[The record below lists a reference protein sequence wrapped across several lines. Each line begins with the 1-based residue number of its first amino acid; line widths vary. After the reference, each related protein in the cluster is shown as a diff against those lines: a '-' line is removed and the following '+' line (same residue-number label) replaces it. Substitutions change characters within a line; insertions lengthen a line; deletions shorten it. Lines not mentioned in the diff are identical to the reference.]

1 MLCDTTRPFVELSA
15 GETPVPNFHQYGAT
29 ANGELVFVLLEHRSI
44 SGMCRAE
51 HYVAETGLN
60 AAHSC
65 QNNSKALALVV
76 TSCASLLIKHNT
88 STRSSFG
95 AFWEPAQDGIR
106 WLD

>member
-29 ANGELVFVLLEHRSI
+29 ANGEPVFVLLEHRSI
-44 SGMCRAE
+44 SGMCRAQ

-76 TSCASLLIKHNT
+76 TSCASLLSNT
-88 STRSSFG
+88 T
-95 AFWEPAQDGIR
+95 PA
-106 WLD
+106 LDPVLVLFENQPKMALDD